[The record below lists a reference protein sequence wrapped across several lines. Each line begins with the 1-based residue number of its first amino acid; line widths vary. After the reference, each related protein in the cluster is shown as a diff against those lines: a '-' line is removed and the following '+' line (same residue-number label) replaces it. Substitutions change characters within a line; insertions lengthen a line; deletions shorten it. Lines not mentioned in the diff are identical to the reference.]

1 MQALFYGIAALA
13 CPAGMGLMMWMM
25 MRGQRGHAGDS
36 NGAGET
42 NAQQVIAMR
51 AEIDQLKAQQVA
63 QHARGQR

>member
-13 CPAGMGLMMWMM
+13 CPAGMGLMM
-25 MRGQRGHAGDS
+25 RSQRGHTGDT
-36 NGAGET
+36 NGAGEP